1 MQTYESIVRNALTE
15 PVESIIQLDEGWTH
29 VVLEVNAKW
38 IFRFVRDLSNT
49 QLAVEQAFLPLF
61 QKVSPLPIPEIQ
73 HSGTNYIAYKK
84 IEGAKFSETIFQ
96 NLGQRE
102 RKTTAEALGNFL
114 SCLHAVASDHTSI
127 SRLLH
132 LEVKIF
138 GGNCGLPCLRAC
150 EAILGRKPEDYFQR
164 AIPKITSATYQNVIA
179 HSDFGTNNVL
189 VDAAHSKIVG
199 VIDFGDL
206 SISDPAADFATFY
219 RRFGKQFAEDMVEHY
234 QLPLGEDFWTR
245 VDYESKRKLFFV
257 VFFALNYGFEQ
268 YVPGVVRAIESQFVD

>member
-1 MQTYESIVRNALTE
+1 MQAYESIIRNALTE

-61 QKVSPLPIPEIQ
+61 QRDSPLPIPEIQ
-73 HSGTNYIAYKK
+73 HSGNNYIAYEK

-102 RKTTAEALGNFL
+102 RKATAGTLGNFL
-114 SCLHAVASDHTSI
+114 SCLHAVAFEHQYI
-127 SRLLH
+127 
-132 LEVKIF
+132 KAAPF
-138 GGNCGLPCLRAC
+138 GGNDFWRELWPAVSPRLQSHT
-150 EAILGRKPEDYFQR
+150 RKKAEDYFRQ
-164 AIPKITSATYQNVIA
+164 AIPKVTSATYQNVIA

-189 VDAAHSKIVG
+189 IDAAHSKIVG

-206 SISDPAADFATFY
+206 SISDPAVDFATFY

-234 QLPLGEDFWTR
+234 QLPLGDDFWTR

>member
-1 MQTYESIVRNALTE
+1 MQTYESIIRNALTE

-61 QKVSPLPIPEIQ
+61 QKVSPLSIPEIR

-84 IEGAKFSETIFQ
+84 IEGAKFSEKIFQ

-102 RKTTAEALGNFL
+102 RKTTAEVLGNFL
-114 SCLHAVASDHTSI
+114 SCLHAVVFEHQHIKAAP
-127 SRLLH
+127 
-132 LEVKIF
+132 F
-138 GGNCGLPCLRAC
+138 GGNDFWGELWPTVSPRLQSHT
-150 EAILGRKPEDYFQR
+150 RKKAEDYFQR
-164 AIPKITSATYQNVIA
+164 AIPKVTSATYQNVIA
-179 HSDFGTNNVL
+179 HSDFGINNVL
-189 VDAAHSKIVG
+189 IDAAHSKIVG
-199 VIDFGDL
+199 VIDFGDI

-219 RRFGKQFAEDMVEHY
+219 RRFGKQFTEDMVEHY
-234 QLPLGEDFWTR
+234 QLPLGEDFWPR

>member
-15 PVESIIQLDEGWTH
+15 PVESIIQLDEGWTN

-61 QKVSPLPIPEIQ
+61 QKDSPLQIPEIQ
-73 HSGTNYIAYKK
+73 YSGNNYIAYEK
-84 IEGAKFSETIFQ
+84 IEGVKFSEAIFQ
-96 NLGQRE
+96 NLDQKE
-102 RKTTAEALGNFL
+102 RKSTAEALGNFL
-114 SCLHAVASDHTSI
+114 SCLHAVAFEHQHI
-127 SRLLH
+127 K
-132 LEVKIF
+132 VAPF
-138 GGNCGLPCLRAC
+138 GGKDFWRELWPAVSPLLRGHTREKA
-150 EAILGRKPEDYFQR
+150 EDYFQR
-164 AIPKITSATYQNVIA
+164 AIPKVASATYQNVIA

-189 VDAAHSKIVG
+189 IDEAHSKIVG

-206 SISDPAADFATFY
+206 SLSDPAADFAIFY

-234 QLPLGEDFWTR
+234 QLPLGENFWTR

-268 YVPGVVRAIESQFVD
+268 YVPGVVRAIESLFVE

>member
-1 MQTYESIVRNALTE
+1 MQTYESIIRDALTE
-15 PVESIIQLDEGWTH
+15 PVESIIQFDDGWTH

-61 QKVSPLPIPEIQ
+61 QKDSPLLIPEIRY
-73 HSGTNYIAYKK
+73 SGTNYIAYKK
-84 IEGAKFSETIFQ
+84 IEGVKFSETIFQ
-96 NLGQRE
+96 SLGQRE

-114 SCLHAVASDHTSI
+114 SCLHAVAFEHQHIKDAP
-127 SRLLH
+127 
-132 LEVKIF
+132 F
-138 GGNCGLPCLRAC
+138 GGNDFWQELWPAVSPCLRGHIREKA
-150 EAILGRKPEDYFQR
+150 EDYFQR
-164 AIPKITSATYQNVIA
+164 AIPKVTSATYQNVIA

-189 VDAAHSKIVG
+189 IDATRPQIVG

-219 RRFGKQFAEDMVEHY
+219 RRFGKQFAVDMVEYY
-234 QLPLGEDFWTR
+234 QLSLGDDFWTR

-257 VFFALNYGFEQ
+257 VFFALNYGFEE
-268 YVPGVVRAIESQFVD
+268 YVPGIVRAIESQFMD

>member
-1 MQTYESIVRNALTE
+1 MQMYESVIRNALTE
-15 PVESIIQLDEGWTH
+15 PVKSIIQLDEGWTN

-49 QLAVEQAFLPLF
+49 QLAVEQVFLPLF
-61 QKVSPLPIPEIQ
+61 QKDSPLQIPEIQ
-73 HSGTNYIAYKK
+73 YSGNNYIAYKK

-114 SCLHAVASDHTSI
+114 SCLHAVVFEHQHIKAAP
-127 SRLLH
+127 
-132 LEVKIF
+132 F
-138 GGNCGLPCLRAC
+138 GGNDFWGELWPTVSPRLQSHT
-150 EAILGRKPEDYFQR
+150 RKKAEDYFQQ
-164 AIPKITSATYQNVIA
+164 AIPKVTSATYQNVIA

-189 VDAAHSKIVG
+189 IDAAHSKIVG
-199 VIDFGDL
+199 VIDFGDI

>member
-1 MQTYESIVRNALTE
+1 MQTYESIIRNALTE
-15 PVESIIQLDEGWTH
+15 PVESIIQLDEGWTN

-61 QKVSPLPIPEIQ
+61 QKDSPLSIPEIQ

-84 IEGAKFSETIFQ
+84 IEGVKFSETIFQ
-96 NLGQRE
+96 HLGQKE
-102 RKTTAEALGNFL
+102 RKTAAGTLGNFL
-114 SCLHAVASDHTSI
+114 SCLHAIAFEHQHI
-127 SRLLH
+127 
-132 LEVKIF
+132 KAAPF
-138 GGNCGLPCLRAC
+138 GGNDFWRELWPAVSPHLR
-150 EAILGRKPEDYFQR
+150 GYTRKNAEDYFRQT
-164 AIPKITSATYQNVIA
+164 IPKVTSATYQNVIA
-179 HSDFGTNNVL
+179 HSDFGTTHVL
-189 VDAAHSKIVG
+189 IDAAHSKIVG

-268 YVPGVVRAIESQFVD
+268 YVPGVVRAIESLFVD

>member
-15 PVESIIQLDEGWTH
+15 PVESIIQLDEGWTN

-73 HSGTNYIAYKK
+73 CSGNNYIAYEK
-84 IEGAKFSETIFQ
+84 IEGVKFSETVFQ
-96 NLGQRE
+96 NLGQTE
-102 RKTTAEALGNFL
+102 RKITAGALGNFL
-114 SCLHAVASDHTSI
+114 SCLHAVAFEHQHI
-127 SRLLH
+127 
-132 LEVKIF
+132 KAAPF
-138 GGNCGLPCLRAC
+138 GGKDFWWELWPAVSPHLR
-150 EAILGRKPEDYFQR
+150 GHVRKKAEDYFRQTV
-164 AIPKITSATYQNVIA
+164 PKVASATYQNVIA

-189 VDAAHSKIVG
+189 IDAAHSKIVG

-219 RRFGKQFAEDMVEHY
+219 RRFGKQFTEDMVEHY

>member
-1 MQTYESIVRNALTE
+1 MQAYESIVRNALTE
-15 PVESIIQLDEGWTH
+15 PVKSIIQLDEGWTN

-61 QKVSPLPIPEIQ
+61 QKDSPLQIPEIQ
-73 HSGTNYIAYKK
+73 YSGNNYIAYKK
-84 IEGAKFSETIFQ
+84 IESAKFSETIFQ

-114 SCLHAVASDHTSI
+114 SCLHAVVFEHQHIKAAP
-127 SRLLH
+127 
-132 LEVKIF
+132 F
-138 GGNCGLPCLRAC
+138 GGNDFWRELWPTVSPRLQSDT
-150 EAILGRKPEDYFQR
+150 RKKAEDYFQR
-164 AIPKITSATYQNVIA
+164 AIPKVTSATYQNVIA

-189 VDAAHSKIVG
+189 IDAAHSRIVG

-219 RRFGKQFAEDMVEHY
+219 RRFGMQFAEDMVEHY
-234 QLPLGEDFWTR
+234 QLLLGEDFWTR

>member
-1 MQTYESIVRNALTE
+1 MQTYESIIRTALTE
-15 PVESIIQLDEGWTH
+15 PVESIIQFDDGWTH

-61 QKVSPLPIPEIQ
+61 QKDAPLLIPKIRY
-73 HSGTNYIAYKK
+73 SGTNYIAYEK

-114 SCLHAVASDHTSI
+114 SCLHAVAFEHQHI
-127 SRLLH
+127 K
-132 LEVKIF
+132 VAPF
-138 GGNCGLPCLRAC
+138 GGNDFWRELWPAVSPFLRGHTREKA
-150 EAILGRKPEDYFQR
+150 EDYFQR
-164 AIPKITSATYQNVIA
+164 VIPKVTSATYQNVIA

-189 VDAAHSKIVG
+189 IDATRPQIVG

-245 VDYESKRKLFFV
+245 ADYESKRKLFFV
-257 VFFALNYGFEQ
+257 VFFALNYGFEE
-268 YVPGVVRAIESQFVD
+268 YVPGIVRAIESQFMD

>member
-1 MQTYESIVRNALTE
+1 MQMYESIIRDVLTE
-15 PVESIIQLDEGWTH
+15 PVESIIQLDEGWTN

-61 QKVSPLPIPEIQ
+61 QKVSPLSIPEIQ
-73 HSGTNYIAYKK
+73 HSGTNYIAYEK
-84 IEGAKFSETIFQ
+84 IEGVKFSETIFQ
-96 NLGQRE
+96 NLGHKE
-102 RKTTAEALGNFL
+102 RKTTAGTLGNFL
-114 SCLHAVASDHTSI
+114 SCLHAVAFEYQYI
-127 SRLLH
+127 
-132 LEVKIF
+132 KAAPF
-138 GGNCGLPCLRAC
+138 GGNDFWRELWPAVSPRLQSH
-150 EAILGRKPEDYFQR
+150 IRKKAEDYFQR
-164 AIPKITSATYQNVIA
+164 AIPKVTSATYQNVIV

-189 VDAAHSKIVG
+189 IDAARSKIVG

-206 SISDPAADFATFY
+206 SISDPAVDFATFY

-234 QLPLGEDFWTR
+234 QLPLGENFWTR

-257 VFFALNYGFEQ
+257 VFFALNYGFEE

>member
-1 MQTYESIVRNALTE
+1 MQTYESIIRNALTE
-15 PVESIIQLDEGWTH
+15 PVESIIQLDEGWTN

-61 QKVSPLPIPEIQ
+61 QKVSPLPIPEIR
-73 HSGTNYIAYKK
+73 HSGNNYIAYKK

-114 SCLHAVASDHTSI
+114 SCLHAVAFEHQHI
-127 SRLLH
+127 K
-132 LEVKIF
+132 VAPF
-138 GGNCGLPCLRAC
+138 GGKDFWRELWPAVSPCLRSHT
-150 EAILGRKPEDYFQR
+150 RKKAEDYFQR
-164 AIPKITSATYQNVIA
+164 AIPKVTSATYQNVIA
-179 HSDFGTNNVL
+179 HSDFGTTHVL
-189 VDAAHSKIVG
+189 IDAAHSKIVG

-219 RRFGKQFAEDMVEHY
+219 RRFGEQFAEDMVEHY
-234 QLPLGEDFWTR
+234 QLPLGDDFWTR
-245 VDYESKRKLFFV
+245 VDYEPKRKLFFV

-268 YVPGVVRAIESQFVD
+268 YLPGVVRAIESQFVD